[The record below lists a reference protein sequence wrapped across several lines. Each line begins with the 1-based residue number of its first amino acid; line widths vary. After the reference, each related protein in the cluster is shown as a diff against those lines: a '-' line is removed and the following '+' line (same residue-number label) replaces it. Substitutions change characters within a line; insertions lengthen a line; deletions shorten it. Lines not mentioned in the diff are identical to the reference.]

1 MRVYQSMNLENCDA
15 AICSTSAQVSTTL
28 VYIKHSSHWIDWTST
43 FFGTGQTILVLNP
56 HWGVKNH
63 IVSELTHQKNVYDIS
78 IPDSFMYTCYRSC
91 IWYFN
96 TWQFHVY
103 LLQVMYMIFQY
114 LTVSCIHCYMTFQYL
129 TFQYLTA
136 SCIPVCYRSC
146 IWHFNTWQ
154 FHEYLLRICSNIS
167 SYDT

>member
-15 AICSTSAQVSTTL
+15 AICSTSAQVSITL

-91 IWYFN
+91 ISYFN

-103 LLQVMYMIFQY
+103 IV
-114 LTVSCIHCYMTFQYL
+114 
-129 TFQYLTA
+129 
-136 SCIPVCYRSC
+136 
-146 IWHFNTWQ
+146 IWHFNTWHFNTWQ
-154 FHEYLLRICSNIS
+154 LHVYQYATGHVYDIS
-167 SYDT
+167 IPDSFMYTSMLQDMY